1 MQSPRS
7 TRYNFGLSAKAKT
20 RKALDTV
27 LRLAISGGILALIL
41 WKVNPARVLGELR
54 EANIWFLVACM
65 LIAFCGYILA
75 GFRWHL
81 FMRAHGLRVSL
92 PDTLWAMFAGLFI
105 GNFLPAGAGVDVVR
119 GAWVVRQHGEL
130 AKVSASIVADRLTG
144 FIILAFTALAAVWVH
159 SNLRIPVAILALL
172 LLAGTIMAFTDPFI
186 SIAEKTIGRLR
197 WLRLGER
204 AMSFLKAFHFYGKKP
219 CLLFT
224 TFFLAFALQVVFA
237 LIGHLVAGALGYW
250 PPIWTSII
258 FVPTVNLLAMLPVSV
273 SGFGVREGAF
283 LFLFRP
289 YMPDEACI
297 ALSLTY
303 FAVCLVPTATGIA
316 PLWFRR
322 K

>member
-1 MQSPRS
+1 LFQK
-7 TRYNFGLSAKAKT
+7 L
-20 RKALDTV
+20 RKILDV
-27 LRLAISGGILALIL
+27 LLRLAISGGILALIL
-41 WKVNPARVLGELR
+41 WKVNPGRVLGEMKG
-54 EANIWFLVACM
+54 ANIWL
-65 LIAFCGYILA
+65 LIACAFTAFLGYILA

-92 PDTLWAMFAGLFI
+92 SDSLLAMFAGLFI

-119 GAWVVRQHGEL
+119 GAWIVRKHAQL

-159 SNLRIPVAILALL
+159 SRLRVPVAVLALIL
-172 LLAGTIMAFTDPFI
+172 LGGTILAFTDPFI
-186 SIAEKTIGRLR
+186 SLAEKTVGRIR

-204 AMSFLKAFHFYGKKP
+204 AMSFFRAFHFYGRRP
-219 CLLFT
+219 GLLFV
-224 TFFLAFALQVVFA
+224 TFFLALALQVVFA
-237 LIGHLVAGALGYW
+237 LIGHMVSGALGYW
-250 PPIWTSII
+250 PPLWASLI
-258 FVPTVNLLAMLPVSV
+258 FVPTVNLLSMLPVSV

-289 YMPDEACI
+289 FMPDEACI

-303 FAVCLVPTATGIA
+303 FAVCLVPTALGVV
-316 PLWFRR
+316 PLWMRR

>member
-1 MQSPRS
+1 
-7 TRYNFGLSAKAKT
+7 
-20 RKALDTV
+20 

-41 WKVNPARVLGELR
+41 WKVNPGRVIGEMR
-54 EANIWFLVACM
+54 GANIWLLATCAF
-65 LIAFCGYILA
+65 IAFLGYILA

-92 PDTLWAMFAGLFI
+92 WDSLLAMFAGLFI

-119 GAWVVRQHGEL
+119 GAWIVRKHGQL

-159 SNLRIPVAILALL
+159 SRLRVLVAILAVLL
-172 LLAGTIMAFTDPFI
+172 LVGTILAFTDPFI
-186 SIAEKTIGRLR
+186 SLAEKTVGRIR

-204 AMSFLKAFHFYGKKP
+204 AMSFLVAFHFYGRRP
-219 CLLFT
+219 GLLFT
-224 TFFLAFALQVVFA
+224 TFLLALALQLVFA
-237 LIGHLVAGALGYW
+237 FIGHLVSGALGYW
-250 PPIWTSII
+250 PPLWASVL

-289 YMPDEACI
+289 FMPEEACI

-303 FAVCLVPTATGIA
+303 FAVCLVPTALGVV
-316 PLWFRR
+316 PLWMRR
-322 K
+322 KL

>member
-1 MQSPRS
+1 M
-7 TRYNFGLSAKAKT
+7 L
-20 RKALDTV
+20 

-41 WKVNPARVLGELR
+41 WKVNPGRVLSEMAG
-54 EANIWFLVACM
+54 ANIWLLVACM
-65 LIAFCGYILA
+65 FIALSGYILA

-81 FMRAHGLRVSL
+81 FMRAHGLRVSF

-119 GAWVVRQHGEL
+119 GAWMVRKHGEL

-159 SNLRIPVAILALL
+159 SDLRVPVAILAIL
-172 LLAGTIMAFTDPFI
+172 LLAGTILAFTDPFI
-186 SIAEKTIGRLR
+186 TLAEKTIGRLR
-197 WLRLGER
+197 WLRIGER
-204 AMSFLKAFHFYGKKP
+204 AMSFLRAFHFYGRRP
-219 CLLFT
+219 GLLFL
-224 TFFLAFALQVVFA
+224 TFLLALVLQVVFA
-237 LIGHLVAGALGYW
+237 IVGHLVSGALGYW
-250 PPIWTSII
+250 PPLWASLI

-289 YMPDEACI
+289 FMPDEACI

-303 FAVCLVPTATGIA
+303 FAVCLVPTAIGVV
-316 PLWFRR
+316 PLWMR
-322 K
+322 KK